1 MADAVRIFI
10 LMFKTGE
17 IMKKALIAIIVVVAV
32 LLIIVGKGISTYNN
46 IIALEEGVKTQWAQ
60 VENTYQRRFDLIPNL
75 VSTVQGEANFEKSTL
90 TEVMEMRSRMGG
102 TVKLDESLMNDEAAL
117 KRFQEMQGSLSG
129 ALQRLMAVSEN
140 YPDLKSNTSFQELR
154 VQLEGAEN
162 RIAVERMR
170 YNETVKEFNT
180 TIRQFPTN
188 LVAGFAGAT
197 PKALFSADAG
207 ASTAPKV
214 QFDIK

>member
-1 MADAVRIFI
+1 
-10 LMFKTGE
+10 
-17 IMKKALIAIIVVVAV
+17 MKKALIAVIIVVAI
-32 LLIIVGKGISTYNN
+32 LLIIVGKGIGTYNN
-46 IIALEEGVKTQWAQ
+46 IIALEEGVKSQWAQ

-117 KRFQEMQGSLSG
+117 KRFQEMQGTLGG

-140 YPDLKSNTSFQELR
+140 YPDLKSNKSFQELR

-162 RIAVERMR
+162 RIAVERKR
-170 YNETVKEFNT
+170 YNETVKEYNT

-188 LVAGFAGAT
+188 IVAGFAGAS

>member
-1 MADAVRIFI
+1 
-10 LMFKTGE
+10 
-17 IMKKALIAIIVVVAV
+17 MKKALIAVIVVVVV

-75 VSTVQGEANFEKSTL
+75 VNTVQGEANFEKSTL
-90 TEVMEMRSRMGG
+90 TEVIDMRSRMGG

-117 KRFQEMQGSLSG
+117 KRFQEMQGSLGG

-188 LVAGFAGAT
+188 IVAGFAGAS

-207 ASTAPKV
+207 ASQAPKV

>member
-1 MADAVRIFI
+1 
-10 LMFKTGE
+10 
-17 IMKKALIAIIVVVAV
+17 MKKALIAVIVVVV
-32 LLIIVGKGISTYNN
+32 ILLIIVGKGIGTYNN

-90 TEVMEMRSRMGG
+90 TEVMDMRSRMGG
-102 TVKLDESLMNDEAAL
+102 TIKLDESLMNDEAAL
-117 KRFQEMQGSLSG
+117 KRFQEMQGTLSG

-140 YPDLKSNTSFQELR
+140 YPDLKSNKSFQELR

-162 RIAVERMR
+162 RIAVERKR
-170 YNETVKEFNT
+170 YNETVQAYNT

-188 LVAGFAGAT
+188 LVAGFAGAS

>member
-1 MADAVRIFI
+1 
-10 LMFKTGE
+10 
-17 IMKKALIAIIVVVAV
+17 MKKALIAVAVVVV
-32 LLIIVGKGISTYNN
+32 ILLIIVGKGIGTYNN
-46 IIALEEGVKTQWAQ
+46 IIALEEGIKAQWAQ

-117 KRFQEMQGSLSG
+117 KRFQEMQGSLGG

-140 YPDLKSNTSFQELR
+140 YPDLKSNKSFQELR

-162 RIAVERMR
+162 RIAVERKR
-170 YNETVKEFNT
+170 YNETVQAYNT

-188 LVAGFAGAT
+188 IVAGFAGAS

-214 QFDIK
+214 QFDVK

>member
-1 MADAVRIFI
+1 
-10 LMFKTGE
+10 
-17 IMKKALIAIIVVVAV
+17 MKKALTAIIIIVAI
-32 LLIIVGKGISTYNN
+32 LLIIVGKGIGIYNN
-46 IIALEEGVKTQWAQ
+46 IIALEEGVKSQWAQ

-117 KRFQEMQGSLSG
+117 KRFQEMQGSLGG

-140 YPDLKSNTSFQELR
+140 YPDLKSNKSFQELR

-162 RIAVERMR
+162 RIAVERKR
-170 YNETVKEFNT
+170 YNETIKEYNT

-188 LVAGFAGAT
+188 IVAGFAGAS

-207 ASTAPKV
+207 ASQAPKV
-214 QFDIK
+214 QFDVK

>member
-1 MADAVRIFI
+1 
-10 LMFKTGE
+10 
-17 IMKKALIAIIVVVAV
+17 MKKALIALIVVAV
-32 LLIIVGKGISTYNN
+32 ILLIIVGKGIGTYNH
-46 IIALEEGVKTQWAQ
+46 IIALEEGVKAQWAQ

-117 KRFQEMQGSLSG
+117 KRFQEMQGSLGG

-140 YPDLKSNTSFQELR
+140 YPDLKSNKSFQELR

-162 RIAVERMR
+162 RIAVERKR
-170 YNETVKEFNT
+170 YNETVKEYNT

-188 LVAGFAGAT
+188 LVAGFAGAS

>member
-1 MADAVRIFI
+1 
-10 LMFKTGE
+10 
-17 IMKKALIAIIVVVAV
+17 MKKALIAVAVVVV
-32 LLIIVGKGISTYNN
+32 ILLIIVGKGIGTYNN
-46 IIALEEGVKTQWAQ
+46 IIALEEGVKAQWAQ

-117 KRFQEMQGSLSG
+117 KRFQEMQGSLGG

-140 YPDLKSNTSFQELR
+140 YPDLKSNKSFQELR
-154 VQLEGAEN
+154 VQLEGTEN
-162 RIAVERMR
+162 RIAVERKR
-170 YNETVKEFNT
+170 YNETVQAYNT

-188 LVAGFAGAT
+188 IVAGFAGAS

-214 QFDIK
+214 QFDVK

>member
-1 MADAVRIFI
+1 
-10 LMFKTGE
+10 
-17 IMKKALIAIIVVVAV
+17 MKKALIAIIVVVAV

-102 TVKLDESLMNDEAAL
+102 TLKLDESLMNDEAAL
-117 KRFQEMQGSLSG
+117 KRFQEMQGSLGG

-188 LVAGFAGAT
+188 IVAGFAGAS

-214 QFDIK
+214 QYDIK

>member
-1 MADAVRIFI
+1 
-10 LMFKTGE
+10 
-17 IMKKALIAIIVVVAV
+17 MKKALIALIVVAV
-32 LLIIVGKGISTYNN
+32 ILLIIVGKGIGTYNN
-46 IIALEEGVKTQWAQ
+46 IIALEEGVKAQWAQ

-117 KRFQEMQGSLSG
+117 KRFQEMQGSLGG

-140 YPDLKSNTSFQELR
+140 YPDLKSNKSFQELR

-162 RIAVERMR
+162 RIAVERKR
-170 YNETVKEFNT
+170 YNETVKEYNT

-188 LVAGFAGAT
+188 IVAGFAGAS

-207 ASTAPKV
+207 ANTAPKV

>member
-1 MADAVRIFI
+1 
-10 LMFKTGE
+10 
-17 IMKKALIAIIVVVAV
+17 MKKALIAVIVVVV
-32 LLIIVGKGISTYNN
+32 ILLIIVGKGIGTYNN
-46 IIALEEGVKTQWAQ
+46 IIALEEGVKAQWAQ

-117 KRFQEMQGSLSG
+117 KRFQEMQGSLGS

-140 YPDLKSNTSFQELR
+140 YPDLKSNKSFQELR

-162 RIAVERMR
+162 RIAVERKR
-170 YNETVKEFNT
+170 YNETVQAYNT

-188 LVAGFAGAT
+188 IVAGFAGAS

-207 ASTAPKV
+207 ASQAPKV

>member
-1 MADAVRIFI
+1 
-10 LMFKTGE
+10 
-17 IMKKALIAIIVVVAV
+17 MKKALIIIAVILVIIVW
-32 LLIIVGKGISTYNN
+32 KGVSTYNTL
-46 IIALEEGVKTQWAQ
+46 IALEEGVKTQWAQ

-75 VSTVQGEANFEKSTL
+75 VNTVQGEANFEKSTL
-90 TEVMEMRSRMGG
+90 TEVIDMRSRMGG

-117 KRFQEMQGSLSG
+117 KRFQEVQGNLSG

-140 YPDLKSNTSFQELR
+140 YPDLKSNKSFQELR

-162 RIAVERMR
+162 RIAVERKR
-170 YNETVKEFNT
+170 YNETVQAFNT

-188 LVAGFAGAT
+188 LVAGFAGAS

>member
-1 MADAVRIFI
+1 
-10 LMFKTGE
+10 
-17 IMKKALIAIIVVVAV
+17 MKKALIAVIVVVV
-32 LLIIVGKGISTYNN
+32 ILLIIVGKGIGTYNN
-46 IIALEEGVKTQWAQ
+46 IIALEEGVKAQWAQ

-117 KRFQEMQGSLSG
+117 KRFQEMQGSLGG

-140 YPDLKSNTSFQELR
+140 YPDLKSNKSFQELR

-162 RIAVERMR
+162 RIAVERKR
-170 YNETVKEFNT
+170 YNETVQAYNT

-188 LVAGFAGAT
+188 IVAGFAGAS

-207 ASTAPKV
+207 ASTTPKV
-214 QFDIK
+214 QFDVK

>member
-1 MADAVRIFI
+1 
-10 LMFKTGE
+10 
-17 IMKKALIAIIVVVAV
+17 MKKALIAVIVVAV
-32 LLIIVGKGISTYNN
+32 ILLIIVGKGIGTYNN

-117 KRFQEMQGSLSG
+117 KRFQEMQGSLGG

-140 YPDLKSNTSFQELR
+140 YPDLKSNKSFQELR

-162 RIAVERMR
+162 RIAVERKR
-170 YNETVKEFNT
+170 YNETVKEYNT

-188 LVAGFAGAT
+188 LVAGFAGAS
-197 PKALFSADAG
+197 PKALFSADAA

>member
-1 MADAVRIFI
+1 
-10 LMFKTGE
+10 
-17 IMKKALIAIIVVVAV
+17 MKKALIAVIVVVV
-32 LLIIVGKGISTYNN
+32 ILLIIVGKGIGTYNN

-90 TEVMEMRSRMGG
+90 TEVMDMRSRMGG
-102 TVKLDESLMNDEAAL
+102 TIKLDESLMNDEAAL
-117 KRFQEMQGSLSG
+117 KRFQEMQGTLSG

-140 YPDLKSNTSFQELR
+140 YPDLKSNKSFQELR

-162 RIAVERMR
+162 RIAVERKR
-170 YNETVKEFNT
+170 YNETVQAYNT

-188 LVAGFAGAT
+188 IVAGFAGAS

-207 ASTAPKV
+207 ASQAPKV

>member
-1 MADAVRIFI
+1 
-10 LMFKTGE
+10 
-17 IMKKALIAIIVVVAV
+17 MKKALIAVIVVVV
-32 LLIIVGKGISTYNN
+32 ILLIIVGKGIGTYNN
-46 IIALEEGVKTQWAQ
+46 IIALEEGVKAQWAQ

-117 KRFQEMQGSLSG
+117 KKFQDMQGTLGG

-140 YPDLKSNTSFQELR
+140 YPDLKSNKSFQELR

-162 RIAVERMR
+162 RIAVERKR
-170 YNETVKEFNT
+170 YNETVKEYNT
-180 TIRQFPTN
+180 IIRQFPTN
-188 LVAGFAGAT
+188 LVAGFAGAS
-197 PKALFSADAG
+197 PKALFSADAA
-207 ASTAPKV
+207 ASQAPKV
-214 QFDIK
+214 QFDIKYTNLRTTTRCSVT

>member
-1 MADAVRIFI
+1 
-10 LMFKTGE
+10 
-17 IMKKALIAIIVVVAV
+17 MKKALIAVIVVVV
-32 LLIIVGKGISTYNN
+32 ILLIIVGKGIGTYNN

-90 TEVMEMRSRMGG
+90 TEVMDMRSRMGG
-102 TVKLDESLMNDEAAL
+102 TVKLDESLINDEAAL

-140 YPDLKSNTSFQELR
+140 YPDLKSNKSFQELR

-162 RIAVERMR
+162 RIAVERKR
-170 YNETVKEFNT
+170 YNETVQAYNT

-188 LVAGFAGAT
+188 LIAGFAGAS

-207 ASTAPKV
+207 ASVAPKV

>member
-1 MADAVRIFI
+1 
-10 LMFKTGE
+10 
-17 IMKKALIAIIVVVAV
+17 MKKALIAVIVVIVI
-32 LLIIVGKGISTYNN
+32 LLIIVGKGIGTYNN
-46 IIALEEGVKTQWAQ
+46 IIALEEGVKAQWAQ

-90 TEVMEMRSRMGG
+90 TEVMDMRSRMGG
-102 TVKLDESLMNDEAAL
+102 TIKLDESLMNDEAAL
-117 KRFQEMQGSLSG
+117 KRFQEMQGSLGG

-140 YPDLKSNTSFQELR
+140 YPDLKSNKSFQEIR

-162 RIAVERMR
+162 RIAVERKR
-170 YNETVKEFNT
+170 YNETVQAYNT

-188 LVAGFAGAT
+188 LVAGFAGAS

-207 ASTAPKV
+207 ASQAPKV

>member
-1 MADAVRIFI
+1 
-10 LMFKTGE
+10 
-17 IMKKALIAIIVVVAV
+17 MKKALIAVIVVVV
-32 LLIIVGKGISTYNN
+32 ILLIIVGKGIGTYNN
-46 IIALEEGVKTQWAQ
+46 IIALEEGVKAQWAQ

-90 TEVMEMRSRMGG
+90 TEVMDMRSRMGG

-117 KRFQEMQGSLSG
+117 KRFQEMQGSLGG

-140 YPDLKSNTSFQELR
+140 YPDLKSNKSFQELR

-162 RIAVERMR
+162 RIAVERKR
-170 YNETVKEFNT
+170 YNETVQAYNT

-188 LVAGFAGAT
+188 IVAGFAGAS
-197 PKALFSADAG
+197 PKALFSADAA

>member
-1 MADAVRIFI
+1 
-10 LMFKTGE
+10 
-17 IMKKALIAIIVVVAV
+17 MKKALIAVIIVVVI
-32 LLIIVGKGISTYNN
+32 LLIIVGKGIGTYNN
-46 IIALEEGVKTQWAQ
+46 IIALEEGVKAQWAQ

-117 KRFQEMQGSLSG
+117 KRFQEMQGSLGG

-140 YPDLKSNTSFQELR
+140 YPDLKSNKSFQELR

-162 RIAVERMR
+162 RIAVERKR
-170 YNETVKEFNT
+170 YNETVQAFNT

-188 LVAGFAGAT
+188 IVAGFAGAS

-214 QFDIK
+214 QFDVK

>member
-1 MADAVRIFI
+1 
-10 LMFKTGE
+10 
-17 IMKKALIAIIVVVAV
+17 MKKALIAVIVVVV
-32 LLIIVGKGISTYNN
+32 ILLIIVGKGIGTYNN

-90 TEVMEMRSRMGG
+90 TEVMDMRSRMGG

-140 YPDLKSNTSFQELR
+140 YPDLKSNKSFQELR

-162 RIAVERMR
+162 RIAVERKR
-170 YNETVKEFNT
+170 YNETVQAYNT

-188 LVAGFAGAT
+188 LIASFAGAS

-207 ASTAPKV
+207 ASVAPKV

>member
-1 MADAVRIFI
+1 
-10 LMFKTGE
+10 
-17 IMKKALIAIIVVVAV
+17 MKKALIAVIVVVV
-32 LLIIVGKGISTYNN
+32 ILLIIVGKGISTYNN
-46 IIALEEGVKTQWAQ
+46 IIALEEGVKAQWAQ

-117 KRFQEMQGSLSG
+117 KRFQEMQGSLGG

-140 YPDLKSNTSFQELR
+140 YPDLKSNKSFQELR

-162 RIAVERMR
+162 RIAVERKR
-170 YNETVKEFNT
+170 YNETVQAYNT

-188 LVAGFAGAT
+188 IVAGFAGAS

-207 ASTAPKV
+207 ASVAPKV
-214 QFDIK
+214 QFDVK

>member
-1 MADAVRIFI
+1 
-10 LMFKTGE
+10 
-17 IMKKALIAIIVVVAV
+17 MKKALIAVIVVVV
-32 LLIIVGKGISTYNN
+32 ILLIIVGKGIGTYNN
-46 IIALEEGVKTQWAQ
+46 IIALEEGVKAQWAQ

-90 TEVMEMRSRMGG
+90 TEVMDMRSRMGG

-117 KRFQEMQGSLSG
+117 KRFQEMQGSLGG
-129 ALQRLMAVSEN
+129 ALQRLMAVSEK
-140 YPDLKSNTSFQELR
+140 YPDLKSNKSFQELR

-162 RIAVERMR
+162 RIAVERKR
-170 YNETVKEFNT
+170 YNETVQAYNT

-188 LVAGFAGAT
+188 VVAGFAGAS

-207 ASTAPKV
+207 ANVAPKV

>member
-1 MADAVRIFI
+1 
-10 LMFKTGE
+10 
-17 IMKKALIAIIVVVAV
+17 MKKALIAVIVVVV
-32 LLIIVGKGISTYNN
+32 ILLIIVGKGIGTYNN
-46 IIALEEGVKTQWAQ
+46 IIALEEGVKAQWAQ

-117 KRFQEMQGSLSG
+117 KRFQEMQGTLSG

-140 YPDLKSNTSFQELR
+140 YPDLKSNKSFQELR

-162 RIAVERMR
+162 RIAVERKR
-170 YNETVKEFNT
+170 YNETVQAYNT

-188 LVAGFAGAT
+188 IVAGFAGAS

-214 QFDIK
+214 QFDVK

>member
-1 MADAVRIFI
+1 
-10 LMFKTGE
+10 
-17 IMKKALIAIIVVVAV
+17 MKKALIAVIVVVV
-32 LLIIVGKGISTYNN
+32 ILLIIVGKGIGTYNN
-46 IIALEEGVKTQWAQ
+46 IIALEEGVKAQWAQ

-117 KRFQEMQGSLSG
+117 KRFQEMQGTLGG

-140 YPDLKSNTSFQELR
+140 YPDLKSNKSFQELR

-162 RIAVERMR
+162 RIAVERKR
-170 YNETVKEFNT
+170 YNETVQAYNT

-188 LVAGFAGAT
+188 LVAGFAGAS

-214 QFDIK
+214 QFDVK

>member
-1 MADAVRIFI
+1 
-10 LMFKTGE
+10 
-17 IMKKALIAIIVVVAV
+17 MKKALIAVIIVVVI
-32 LLIIVGKGISTYNN
+32 LLIIVGKGIGTYNN
-46 IIALEEGVKTQWAQ
+46 IIALEEGVKAQWAQ

-90 TEVMEMRSRMGG
+90 TEVMDMRSRMGG

-117 KRFQEMQGSLSG
+117 KRFQEMQGTLGG

-140 YPDLKSNTSFQELR
+140 YPDLKSNKSFQELR

-162 RIAVERMR
+162 RIAVERKR
-170 YNETVKEFNT
+170 YNETVQAYNT

-188 LVAGFAGAT
+188 LVAGFAGAS

>member
-1 MADAVRIFI
+1 
-10 LMFKTGE
+10 
-17 IMKKALIAIIVVVAV
+17 MKKALIAVIVVAV
-32 LLIIVGKGISTYNN
+32 ILLIIVGKGIGTYNN

-140 YPDLKSNTSFQELR
+140 YPDLKSNKSFQELR

-162 RIAVERMR
+162 RIAVERKR
-170 YNETVKEFNT
+170 YNETVRAYNT

-188 LVAGFAGAT
+188 IVAEFAGAS

-207 ASTAPKV
+207 ASVAPKV

>member
-1 MADAVRIFI
+1 
-10 LMFKTGE
+10 
-17 IMKKALIAIIVVVAV
+17 MKKALIAVIIVVVI
-32 LLIIVGKGISTYNN
+32 LLIIVGKGIGTYNN
-46 IIALEEGVKTQWAQ
+46 IIALEEGVKAQWAQ

-117 KRFQEMQGSLSG
+117 KRFQEMQGTLGG

-140 YPDLKSNTSFQELR
+140 YPDLKSNKSFQELR

-162 RIAVERMR
+162 RIAVERKR
-170 YNETVKEFNT
+170 YNETVQAYNT

-188 LVAGFAGAT
+188 LVAGFAGAS

>member
-1 MADAVRIFI
+1 
-10 LMFKTGE
+10 
-17 IMKKALIAIIVVVAV
+17 MKKALIAIIVVVAV

-75 VSTVQGEANFEKSTL
+75 VNTVQGEANFEKSTL

-117 KRFQEMQGSLSG
+117 KRFQEMQGSLGG

-188 LVAGFAGAT
+188 IVAGFAGAS

>member
-1 MADAVRIFI
+1 
-10 LMFKTGE
+10 
-17 IMKKALIAIIVVVAV
+17 MKKALIAVIVVVV
-32 LLIIVGKGISTYNN
+32 ILLIIVGKGIGTYNN

-90 TEVMEMRSRMGG
+90 TEVMDMRSRMGG

-117 KRFQEMQGSLSG
+117 KRFQEMQGTLGG

-140 YPDLKSNTSFQELR
+140 YPDLKSNKSFQELR

-162 RIAVERMR
+162 RIAVERKR
-170 YNETVKEFNT
+170 YNETVQAYNT

-188 LVAGFAGAT
+188 IIAGFAGAS

>member
-1 MADAVRIFI
+1 
-10 LMFKTGE
+10 
-17 IMKKALIAIIVVVAV
+17 MKKALIAVIVVVV
-32 LLIIVGKGISTYNN
+32 ILLIIVGKGIGTYNN
-46 IIALEEGVKTQWAQ
+46 IIALEEGVKAQWAQ

-90 TEVMEMRSRMGG
+90 TEVMDMRSRMGG

-117 KRFQEMQGSLSG
+117 KRFQEMQGSLGG

-140 YPDLKSNTSFQELR
+140 YPDLKSNKSFQELR

-162 RIAVERMR
+162 RIAVERKR
-170 YNETVKEFNT
+170 YNETVQAYNT

-188 LVAGFAGAT
+188 IVAGFAGAS

>member
-1 MADAVRIFI
+1 
-10 LMFKTGE
+10 
-17 IMKKALIAIIVVVAV
+17 MKKALIAVAVVVV
-32 LLIIVGKGISTYNN
+32 ILLIIVGKGIGTYNN
-46 IIALEEGVKTQWAQ
+46 IIALEEGVKAQWAQ

-117 KRFQEMQGSLSG
+117 KRFQEMQGSLGG

-140 YPDLKSNTSFQELR
+140 YPDLKSNKSFQELR

-162 RIAVERMR
+162 RIAVERKR
-170 YNETVKEFNT
+170 YNETVQAFNT

-188 LVAGFAGAT
+188 IVAGFAGAS

>member
-1 MADAVRIFI
+1 
-10 LMFKTGE
+10 
-17 IMKKALIAIIVVVAV
+17 MKKALIAIIVVVAV

-188 LVAGFAGAT
+188 LVAGFAGAS